1 MTRSSIAFNEQT
13 KAQAE
18 KLLADSESAPSE
30 AILPL
35 RMVHEQLMRYLT
47 TQVSKPSYD
56 AIVDEITETYQVRH
70 ALHAL
75 L

>member
-35 RMVHEQLMRYLT
+35 RMAHEQLMRYLT
-47 TQVSKPSYD
+47 TQVSKSSYD
-56 AIVDEITETYQVRH
+56 AIVDDITETYQVRH
-70 ALHAL
+70 TLHAL